1 MVDVRDPL
9 SNSEPKTAAL
19 DFAARRVGTIKAFED
34 VRKISFGD
42 ADAGIRH
49 FNDGCAFVLSKRYLN
64 AARLRR
70 VLHGIVEQNPE
81 HSLET
86 GSVTEHRNS
95 LLGANYKVTVIARR
109 LASFRAI
116 SQASSTMYTRLMD
129 SRAISSDS
137 ASVRKLMH
145 FFQQFRGI
153 LRCDGDLLKG
163 SAALCVRV
171 GLPLGDLGDC
181 AGERKRAARFV

>member
-1 MVDVRDPL
+1 MVDVHGPL

-95 LLGANYKVTVIARR
+95 LLGANYKVHRNCSSAREFPDH
-109 LASFRAI
+109 LASVLDDVHEVNGFESNI
-116 SQASSTMYTRLMD
+116 
-129 SRAISSDS
+129 
-137 ASVRKLMH
+137 
-145 FFQQFRGI
+145 
-153 LRCDGDLLKG
+153 
-163 SAALCVRV
+163 
-171 GLPLGDLGDC
+171 
-181 AGERKRAARFV
+181 E